1 MLVMPMSGVLVA
13 NEGDIDLPVSEQE
26 ADGLPDASTIKE
38 LFDECE
44 CAAED
49 YRARYLPQALYNE
62 RMCEGEQFIDLSA
75 SWEII
80 PTDWPEYVPKAARN
94 LLRNLRLTWSSR
106 ILEDRPFVRAYPAE
120 PGSDELKAKVANRL
134 LEHFRQR
141 IDFDDLCFRA
151 AQLVQP
157 HSAVAFKVIWD
168 PLIGPVSQGSGSVA
182 PGEREGD
189 VAIDLVSIFDYYTDG
204 AEEVEDSKWV
214 IFSRYMAPHDA
225 SILLRGATGSPEN
238 LSVED
243 YTDHWGVKHKG
254 VKVRE
259 LWWKPDYRF
268 PDGLFAILVG
278 DVAVQAGPFPYEHGE
293 LPVAV
298 WKCGPRRGS
307 PYGSTHVDDAV
318 YIQKVINETVA
329 AIWQQARMIGSVK
342 LLAHPNVVEQWQHGH
357 QLLKMQ
363 DMTLAQYVRYLE
375 PPNRSQVLV
384 ETLADNEE
392 AIYSVYGLNEVLSGA
407 ENVKAGTSARSI
419 AYLNKLDSMK
429 MAGASRSLGKAI
441 TRVCRQAL
449 KLVQQYVVAE
459 RISMVAGDT
468 SALGALM
475 YTGADIAGV
484 DVHLEQASALDQYRA
499 TLADD
504 AKQQTLAGNPDPGL
518 QATAQTGIT
527 DSAYTKSQQD
537 IIMAQVDAILKG
549 QPQQPSPDVDGSI
562 AVAFLTQVA
571 GFFPQGSQQQ
581 QAVVQLLHGY
591 RDAAAQQQQSESTET
606 AAVQQ
611 AGGTNAPIPR

>member
-1 MLVMPMSGVLVA
+1 ME
-13 NEGDIDLPVSEQE
+13 NDIELPVPE
-26 ADGLPDASTIKE
+26 ADTTVLPDAASVKE

-44 CAAED
+44 KTAED
-49 YRARYLPQALYNE
+49 YRGRYLPQALYNE
-62 RMCEGEQFIDLSA
+62 RMCEGEQFIDLNA

-80 PTDWPEYVPKAARN
+80 PSDWPEYVPKAARN

-120 PGSDELKAKVANRL
+120 PGADELKAKIANRY
-134 LEHFRQR
+134 LEYFRQR

-157 HSAVAFKVIWD
+157 HSAVAFKVVWD
-168 PLIGPVSQGSGSVA
+168 PLIGPPSQGVTDPETGEVTGA
-182 PGEREGD
+182 GEREGD

-204 AEEVEDSKWV
+204 AEEIEDSKWV
-214 IFSRYMAPHDA
+214 VFQKWMSPHDA
-225 SILLRGATGSPEN
+225 GALLRSAGVPMES
-238 LSVED
+238 LQVEE
-243 YTDHWGVKHKG
+243 YVDHWGVKHKG
-254 VKVRE
+254 VKVSE

-268 PDGLFAILVG
+268 TEGLYAVMVG

-293 LPVAV
+293 LPIAV
-298 WKCGPRRGS
+298 WKCNPRRSS

-342 LLAHPNVVEQWQHGH
+342 LLAHPNVVEQWEHGH

-375 PPNRSQVLV
+375 PPNRSAVLV
-384 ETLADNEE
+384 ETLEDSTE
-392 AIYSVYGLNEVLSGA
+392 AIYSIYGLNEMLTGA
-407 ENVKAGTSARSI
+407 ENVKSGTSARSI

-441 TRVCRQAL
+441 TRTMRQAL

-459 RISMVAGDT
+459 RIAMVAGDT
-468 SALGALM
+468 TGLGPLI
-475 YTGADIAGV
+475 YTGADIGGV
-484 DVHLEQASALDQYRA
+484 DVILEQASAIERYRG
-499 TLADD
+499 TLVGD
-504 AKQQTLAGNPDPGL
+504 AQAAMQQGSQDPSLPGTVETGL
-518 QATAQTGIT
+518 K

-537 IIMAQVDAILKG
+537 IVMAQVDAVNKG
-549 QPQQPSPDVDGSI
+549 QPQQPTPEVDAEI
-562 AVAFLTQVA
+562 AVPLLTQLV
-571 GFFPQGSQQQ
+571 GLFPQGSQQQ
-581 QAVVQLLHGY
+581 QVMLQLLQGY
-591 RDAAAQQQQSESTET
+591 RETQAQQQQQEAT
-606 AAVQQ
+606 AS
-611 AGGTNAPIPR
+611 AGPPQSGGGNAPVPR